1 MLKEF
6 LKCQACMKLCQRLC
20 DGGIMKNFMEL
31 KFKALPEN
39 ESFARSVAAGFL
51 MQMNP
56 TLEEVEDVKT
66 AVSEAVTNSIVH
78 AYPEKPG
85 YVTMKMSI
93 KENIVQI
100 SIMDNGIGI
109 VDIQKALS
117 PFYTT
122 KPEQERSG
130 MGFTVIEAFMDG
142 LEVKNSKEGLIVNMK
157 KKISSAEA
165 C

>member
-1 MLKEF
+1 MGEN
-6 LKCQACMKLCQRLC
+6 
-20 DGGIMKNFMEL
+20 MKNMMEL

-56 TLEEVEDVKT
+56 TLEEIEDVKT

-78 AYPEKPG
+78 AYPTKPG
-85 YVTMKMSI
+85 FVTLKMSI
-93 KENIVQI
+93 KDNTVQI
-100 SIMDNGIGI
+100 SVIDNGIGI
-109 VDIQKALS
+109 VDIKKALS
-117 PFYTT
+117 PFYTS

-130 MGFTVIEAFMDG
+130 MGFTVIEAFMDA
-142 LEVKNSKEGLIVNMK
+142 LEVKNSKEGLIVNMT
-157 KKISSAEA
+157 KKIVSAEA

>member
-1 MLKEF
+1 
-6 LKCQACMKLCQRLC
+6 
-20 DGGIMKNFMEL
+20 MKNMMEL

-56 TLEEVEDVKT
+56 TLEEIEDVKT

-78 AYPEKPG
+78 AYPTKPG
-85 YVTMKMSI
+85 FVTLKMSI
-93 KENIVQI
+93 KDNTVQI
-100 SIMDNGIGI
+100 SVIDNGIGI
-109 VDIQKALS
+109 VDIKKALS
-117 PFYTT
+117 PFYTS

-130 MGFTVIEAFMDG
+130 MGFTVIGAFMDA
-142 LEVKNSKEGLIVNMK
+142 LEVKNSKEGLVVNMT
-157 KKISSAEA
+157 KKILSAEA

>member
-1 MLKEF
+1 
-6 LKCQACMKLCQRLC
+6 
-20 DGGIMKNFMEL
+20 MKNMMEL

-56 TLEEVEDVKT
+56 TLEEIEDVKT

-78 AYPEKPG
+78 AYPTKPG
-85 YVTMKMSI
+85 FVTLKMCI
-93 KENIVQI
+93 KDNTVQI
-100 SIMDNGIGI
+100 SVIDNGIGI
-109 VDIQKALS
+109 VDIKKALS
-117 PFYTT
+117 PFYTS

-130 MGFTVIEAFMDG
+130 MGFTVIEAFMDA
-142 LEVKNSKEGLIVNMK
+142 LEVKNSKEGLVVNMT
-157 KKISSAEA
+157 KKILSAEA

>member
-1 MLKEF
+1 MGEN
-6 LKCQACMKLCQRLC
+6 
-20 DGGIMKNFMEL
+20 MKNMMEL

-56 TLEEVEDVKT
+56 TLEEIEDVKT

-78 AYPEKPG
+78 AYPTKPG
-85 YVTMKMSI
+85 FVTLKMSI
-93 KENIVQI
+93 KDNTVQI
-100 SIMDNGIGI
+100 SVIDNGIGI
-109 VDIQKALS
+109 VDIKKALS
-117 PFYTT
+117 PFYTS

-130 MGFTVIEAFMDG
+130 MGFTVIEAFMDA
-142 LEVKNSKEGLIVNMK
+142 LEVKNSKEGLVVNMT
-157 KKISSAEA
+157 KKILSAEA

>member
-1 MLKEF
+1 
-6 LKCQACMKLCQRLC
+6 
-20 DGGIMKNFMEL
+20 MKNMMEL

-56 TLEEVEDVKT
+56 TLEEIEDVKT

-78 AYPEKPG
+78 AYPTKPG
-85 YVTMKMSI
+85 FVTLKISI
-93 KENIVQI
+93 KDNTVQI
-100 SIMDNGIGI
+100 SVIDNGIGI
-109 VDIQKALS
+109 VDIKKSLS
-117 PFYTT
+117 PFYTS

-130 MGFTVIEAFMDG
+130 MGFTVIEAFMDA
-142 LEVKNSKEGLIVNMK
+142 LEVKNSKEGLVVNMT
-157 KKISSAEA
+157 KKILSAEA

>member
-1 MLKEF
+1 
-6 LKCQACMKLCQRLC
+6 
-20 DGGIMKNFMEL
+20 MKNMREL

-56 TLEEVEDVKT
+56 TLEEIEDVKT

-78 AYPEKPG
+78 AYPTKPG
-85 YVTMKMSI
+85 FVTLKMSI
-93 KENIVQI
+93 KDNTVQI
-100 SIMDNGIGI
+100 SVIDNGIGI
-109 VDIQKALS
+109 VDIKKALS
-117 PFYTT
+117 PFYTS

-130 MGFTVIEAFMDG
+130 MGFTVIEAFMDA
-142 LEVKNSKEGLIVNMK
+142 LEVKNSKEGLVVNMT
-157 KKISSAEA
+157 KKILSAEA

>member
-1 MLKEF
+1 
-6 LKCQACMKLCQRLC
+6 
-20 DGGIMKNFMEL
+20 MKNMMEL

-56 TLEEVEDVKT
+56 TLEEIEDVKT

-78 AYPEKPG
+78 AYPTKPG
-85 YVTMKMSI
+85 FVTLKMSI
-93 KENIVQI
+93 KDNTVQI
-100 SIMDNGIGI
+100 SVIDDGIGI
-109 VDIQKALS
+109 VDIKKALS
-117 PFYTT
+117 PFYTS

-130 MGFTVIEAFMDG
+130 MGFTVIEAFMDA
-142 LEVKNSKEGLIVNMK
+142 LEVKNSKEGLVVNMT
-157 KKISSAEA
+157 KKILSAEA

>member
-1 MLKEF
+1 
-6 LKCQACMKLCQRLC
+6 
-20 DGGIMKNFMEL
+20 MKNMMEL

-56 TLEEVEDVKT
+56 TLEEIEDVKT

-78 AYPEKPG
+78 AYPTKPG
-85 YVTMKMSI
+85 FVTLKMSI
-93 KENIVQI
+93 KDNTVQI
-100 SIMDNGIGI
+100 SVIDNGIGI
-109 VDIQKALS
+109 IDIKKALS
-117 PFYTT
+117 PFYTS

-130 MGFTVIEAFMDG
+130 MGFTVIEAFMDA
-142 LEVKNSKEGLIVNMK
+142 LEVKNSKEGLVVNMT
-157 KKISSAEA
+157 KKILSAEA

>member
-1 MLKEF
+1 MNN
-6 LKCQACMKLCQRLC
+6 M
-20 DGGIMKNFMEL
+20 MEL

-56 TLEEVEDVKT
+56 TLEEIEDVKT

-78 AYPEKPG
+78 AYPTKPG
-85 YVTMKMSI
+85 FVTLKMSI
-93 KENIVQI
+93 KDNTVQI
-100 SIMDNGIGI
+100 SVIDNGIGI
-109 VDIQKALS
+109 VDIKKALS
-117 PFYTT
+117 PFYTS

-130 MGFTVIEAFMDG
+130 MGFTVIEAFMDA
-142 LEVKNSKEGLIVNMK
+142 LEVKNSKEGLVVNMT
-157 KKISSAEA
+157 KKILSAEA

>member
-1 MLKEF
+1 MGEN
-6 LKCQACMKLCQRLC
+6 MNN
-20 DGGIMKNFMEL
+20 MMEL

-56 TLEEVEDVKT
+56 TLEEIEDVKT

-78 AYPEKPG
+78 AYPTKPG
-85 YVTMKMSI
+85 FVTLKMSI
-93 KENIVQI
+93 KDNTVQI
-100 SIMDNGIGI
+100 SVIDNGIGI
-109 VDIQKALS
+109 VDIKKALS
-117 PFYTT
+117 PFYTS

-130 MGFTVIEAFMDG
+130 MGFTVIEAFMDA
-142 LEVKNSKEGLIVNMK
+142 LEVKNSKEGLVVNMT
-157 KKISSAEA
+157 KKILSAEA

>member
-1 MLKEF
+1 MGEN
-6 LKCQACMKLCQRLC
+6 
-20 DGGIMKNFMEL
+20 MKNMMEL

-56 TLEEVEDVKT
+56 TLEEIEDVKT

-78 AYPEKPG
+78 AYPTKPG
-85 YVTMKMSI
+85 FVTLKMSI
-93 KENIVQI
+93 KDNTVQI
-100 SIMDNGIGI
+100 SVIDNGIGI
-109 VDIQKALS
+109 VDIKKALS
-117 PFYTT
+117 PFYTS

-130 MGFTVIEAFMDG
+130 MGFTVIEAFMDA
-142 LEVKNSKEGLIVNMK
+142 LEGKNSKEGLVVNMT
-157 KKISSAEA
+157 KKILSAEA

>member
-1 MLKEF
+1 MGEN
-6 LKCQACMKLCQRLC
+6 
-20 DGGIMKNFMEL
+20 MKNMMEL

-56 TLEEVEDVKT
+56 TLEEIEDVKT

-78 AYPEKPG
+78 AYPTKPG
-85 YVTMKMSI
+85 FVTLKISI
-93 KENIVQI
+93 KDNTVQI
-100 SIMDNGIGI
+100 SVIDNGIGI
-109 VDIQKALS
+109 VDIKKALS
-117 PFYTT
+117 PFYTS

-130 MGFTVIEAFMDG
+130 MGFTVIEAFMDA
-142 LEVKNSKEGLIVNMK
+142 LEVKNSKEGLVVNMT
-157 KKISSAEA
+157 KKILSAEA

>member
-1 MLKEF
+1 MGEN
-6 LKCQACMKLCQRLC
+6 
-20 DGGIMKNFMEL
+20 MKNMMEL

-56 TLEEVEDVKT
+56 TLEEIEDVKT

-78 AYPEKPG
+78 AYPTKPG
-85 YVTMKMSI
+85 FVTLKMSI
-93 KENIVQI
+93 KDNTVQI
-100 SIMDNGIGI
+100 SVIDNGIGI
-109 VDIQKALS
+109 VDIKKALS
-117 PFYTT
+117 PFYTS

-130 MGFTVIEAFMDG
+130 MGFTVIEAFMDT
-142 LEVKNSKEGLIVNMK
+142 LEVKNSKEGLVVNMT
-157 KKISSAEA
+157 KKILSAEA